1 MDEET
6 LITAMHFVGGFA
18 VKPSP
23 RRGEARRKWGH
34 LPMVETRFIAS
45 IRDAASVRTGL
56 PHMVLD
62 AMNRVST
69 IAPRQVQVVLCI
81 FFAALR

>member
-1 MDEET
+1 
-6 LITAMHFVGGFA
+6 
-18 VKPSP
+18 
-23 RRGEARRKWGH
+23 
-34 LPMVETRFIAS
+34 MVETRFIAS
-45 IRDAASVRTGL
+45 ISDAASVRTGL